1 MDAACPEQVAFFCA
15 KFFFEQAKNEVVK
28 KSSLTNS

>member
-28 KSSLTNS
+28 KVR